1 MVVRVVVVMVMVVVV
16 VVAVVAVVVVM
27 SDDKAGSWGLSIIY
41 LLSTLFHKNS
51 YQRDRWTIGPRD
63 RQTLL

>member
-1 MVVRVVVVMVMVVVV
+1 MVVVV

-51 YQRDRWTIGPRD
+51 YQKDRWTNGPRD

>member
-1 MVVRVVVVMVMVVVV
+1 MVVRVVV
-16 VVAVVAVVVVM
+16 VVAVVALVVVM

-51 YQRDRWTIGPRD
+51 CQKDRWTNRPKD